1 MEIYYRKA
9 FWVSPIFAI
18 PAISV
23 LLIQL
28 DIIEY
33 GNKVSDVV
41 GYSIV
46 GVCSFFTIL
55 TLFGSTRLYFDN
67 VEQACIQIR
76 KQFYG
81 QKKLIHPYSDIL
93 NIIVRYRRDNDQ
105 ASAAYK
111 VGFTKERVLF
121 GQTATEF
128 HELRYVGI
136 ENKHYLES
144 IKYAKEI
151 CKYSGLSYLDETKT
165 DNLFN
170 AKSQSN
176 K

>member
-165 DNLFN
+165 DNIFN
-170 AKSQSN
+170 AKSQPN